1 MRIIQSKRGEKEKEE
16 RGDKKNKWRKI
27 HGFNNNVEDVWCLST
42 IL

>member
-16 RGDKKNKWRKI
+16 RGDKKKWRKI